1 MELVL
6 TLRHSLRLLQAVKPE
21 HDAPCGLSAK
31 PEAAQTFSLQ
41 KRQELER
48 ACSARQRA
56 EPRRTEQAPP
66 AAGTASPLPTT
77 RSERGQGEGQMVPGC
92 AGGRT

>member
-31 PEAAQTFSLQ
+31 PKAAQTLSLQ
-41 KRQELER
+41 KRQELE
-48 ACSARQRA
+48 
-56 EPRRTEQAPP
+56 
-66 AAGTASPLPTT
+66 
-77 RSERGQGEGQMVPGC
+77 
-92 AGGRT
+92 